1 MPTELSEAEYEALAY
16 LVANS
21 GAVLI
26 TAIGDKNETG
36 LFGELVPG
44 MRVYKRLAKAGH
56 VLFTEEEPIDLGDGE
71 MFDFTPMVEIT
82 DSGRKL
88 FKNND

>member
-1 MPTELSEAEYEALAY
+1 MAKVTEAEYEALKF
-16 LVANS
+16 LVDNS

-26 TAIGDKNETG
+26 TAIGDKNETDV
-36 LFGELVPG
+36 FGDVIPG
-44 MRVYKRLAKAGH
+44 MRVYKRLAKSGH

-71 MFDFTPMVEIT
+71 MFEFTPMVELT
-82 DSGRKL
+82 ESGRKL